1 LPPPPPAEPVCAV
14 PGSEALDTTL
24 RGSERALILN
34 TLTAVRW
41 VVGGSSGAAARL
53 GMNRSTLI
61 ARMKKL
67 GISRP
72 GGMVV
77 PLALEDTAAVD
88 PAEV

>member
-1 LPPPPPAEPVCAV
+1 
-14 PGSEALDTTL
+14 
-24 RGSERALILN
+24 
-34 TLTAVRW
+34 

-72 GGMVV
+72 GAIVASVTGPV
-77 PLALEDTAAVD
+77 LSATD
-88 PAEV
+88 PADV